1 MRILDDRPGSASRN
15 WMVSGVIWFAL
26 GVTFGLIGA
35 IEMAVPDFL
44 AGSRYFHFGRIRPMH
59 VNIVAY
65 GFLSMVLVGA
75 GLWYVPQLCRTKL
88 YSERLANLAMWL
100 WNFVQLAGIITIG
113 LGYTSTHEYAEYI
126 AHLDVLTI
134 VALALLSYV
143 GYRTV
148 ASRKEKLIYVS
159 IWYFLAACLWTLT
172 QWIFLGGTGVRSG
185 LYDAVWTW
193 FYGHNIFGLWETPAS
208 IAAAYYVIPR
218 EARRPIYSHT
228 LSLIGFWLLVV
239 DYAPTGTHH
248 LLQAPVPAWQK
259 VVASVHSVVL
269 IFPVYVFLTNVWLTL
284 RGRMGRI
291 EQSITL
297 KYVFAGT
304 IFYFIVSTQGSLQSL
319 MVVQRLTHF
328 TQWVVAHA
336 HIGLLGF
343 SAFIAVG
350 VMYDVLPQI
359 VGRPI
364 HSARLANVQYWF
376 MLLGLTGFMVF
387 LTAAGLIQGSSW
399 INGEEVYRVLPQ
411 IHLYFVL
418 RAWIGILVVAAA
430 YIMLYNVLMT
440 IRGAPLD
447 REPGEP
453 SMHLRDVETAET

>member
-1 MRILDDRPGSASRN
+1 
-15 WMVSGVIWFAL
+15 MVSGVIWFAV
-26 GVTFGLIGA
+26 GTTFGLLAA
-35 IEMAVPDFL
+35 IAMAVPDVPYNAF
-44 AGSRYFHFGRIRPMH
+44 RYLSFGRIRPMH

-65 GFLSMVLVGA
+65 GFLSMILVGG
-75 GLWYVPQLCRTKL
+75 GLWFVPQLCRTNL
-88 YSERLANLAMWL
+88 YSEKLANLAMWI
-100 WNFVQLAGIITIG
+100 WNFVQLAGIITLG

-126 AHLDVLTI
+126 AQLDVLTI
-134 VALALLSYV
+134 VSLALLSYV

-148 ASRKEKLIYVS
+148 ANRKEKLIYVS
-159 IWYFLAACLWTLT
+159 IWYFLAACLWTLA

-193 FYGHNIFGLWETPAS
+193 FYGHNIFGLWVTPAS
-208 IAAAYYVIPR
+208 IAAIYYVIPR
-218 EARRPIYSHT
+218 EARKPLYSHT

-259 VVASVHSVVL
+259 VVAASHSVVL
-269 IFPVYVFLTNVWLTL
+269 IFTVYVFLTNVWLTL

-297 KYVFAGT
+297 KYIFAGT

-328 TQWVVAHA
+328 TQWVPAHA

-343 SAFIAVG
+343 AGFVAVG
-350 VMYDVLPQI
+350 TLYHILPQV

-364 HSARLANVQYWF
+364 YSARLANAQYWL
-376 MLLGLTGFMVF
+376 MLLGLGGFIIF
-387 LTAAGLIQGSSW
+387 LTAAGLIQGSAW

-411 IHLYFVL
+411 IHVYLVM
-418 RAWIGILVVAAA
+418 RAWIGICVVGAA
-430 YIMLYNVLMT
+430 YMMFWNVYKT
-440 IRGAPLD
+440 VRGAPLD
-447 REPGEP
+447 REPEEP
-453 SMHLRDVETAET
+453 AMHLHDVERVEI